1 MLDPHF
7 RENATYAQFSM
18 TAPLDLA
25 KLLRETKT
33 IAVVGLSS
41 NPSRPSHRVASY
53 MQDQG
58 YRIVPVN
65 PNCREVL
72 GEPSFPSLLQV
83 PKEVTIDLV
92 NIFRRPETV
101 PPIVEEAIQVNAR
114 GIWMQEG
121 IIHPEAAQM
130 AEEAGLW
137 VVMDRCLMIEH
148 SYYVS

>member
-1 MLDPHF
+1 
-7 RENATYAQFSM
+7 M
-18 TAPLDLA
+18 TVPLNLA

-53 MQDQG
+53 LQQQG
-58 YRIVPVN
+58 YHIVPVN

-72 GEPSFPSLLQV
+72 GETAFPSLLQV

-92 NIFRRPETV
+92 NIFRRPEMV
-101 PPIVEEAIQVNAR
+101 PPIVEEAIQVGAR

-121 IIHPEAAQM
+121 VVHPAAAQM
-130 AEEAGLW
+130 AEQAGLW

>member
-1 MLDPHF
+1 
-7 RENATYAQFSM
+7 M
-18 TAPLDLA
+18 TPPLNLG
-25 KLLRETKT
+25 KLLSETKT
-33 IAVVGLSS
+33 IAVVGLSPNS
-41 NPSRPSHRVASY
+41 SRPSHRVASY
-53 MQDQG
+53 LQDQG

-72 GEPSFPSLLQV
+72 GENAFSSLLQV

-92 NIFRRPETV
+92 NIFRRPEAV
-101 PPIVEEAIQVNAR
+101 LPIVAEAIQVGAR

-121 IIHPEAAQM
+121 VIHVEAAQM

-148 SYYVS
+148 SYYV

>member
-1 MLDPHF
+1 
-7 RENATYAQFSM
+7 M
-18 TAPLDLA
+18 TAPLNLG
-25 KLLRETKT
+25 KLLSETKT
-33 IAVVGLSS
+33 IAVVGLSPNS
-41 NPSRPSHRVASY
+41 SRPSHRVASY
-53 MQDQG
+53 LQDQG

-65 PNCREVL
+65 PNCLEVL
-72 GEPSFPSLLQV
+72 GETAFPSLLQV

-101 PPIVEEAIQVNAR
+101 LPIVAEAIQVGAR

-121 IIHPEAAQM
+121 VSHPAAAQM

-148 SYYVS
+148 SSYV

>member
-7 RENATYAQFSM
+7 RGNATSAEFFM
-18 TAPLDLA
+18 TAPLDLV

-53 MQDQG
+53 MQDHG

-101 PPIVEEAIQVNAR
+101 PPVVEEAIQVNAR

-121 IIHPEAAQM
+121 IIHPEAARM

-148 SYYVS
+148 SYYV

>member
-1 MLDPHF
+1 MP
-7 RENATYAQFSM
+7 
-18 TAPLDLA
+18 APLDLA

-53 MQDQG
+53 LQEQG

-72 GEPSFPSLLQV
+72 GEKAFPSLLQV
-83 PKEVTIDLV
+83 PKETRIDLV
-92 NIFRRPETV
+92 NIFRRSDAV
-101 PPIVEEAIQVNAR
+101 LPIVEEAIQIGAR

-121 IIHPEAAQM
+121 VIHPEAAQL
-130 AEEAGLW
+130 AEKAGLW

-148 SYYVS
+148 NHYVS